1 MQNNLST
8 PQRTPIVRAIQ
19 RITGSSRH
27 LLLCTA
33 LLMPVMTYSTNTYAE
48 TVTQSYAIQAG
59 ELGSVLNRFASQAGV
74 NIYFDAALTRGLQSS
89 GLTGEHSIDSALQ
102 QLLQGTDL
110 QMVKTSADS
119 YQLQKNA
126 SANNTEV
133 DSVTLAPVQVN
144 ATGIGSN
151 TEGTNS
157 YTTGSMNTATRLGLS
172 IRDTPQSVSVVTRQ
186 MIDDMQLE
194 SLTDVVNSVTGVTSS
209 NQDSSRNSFSA
220 RGFAINNYQ
229 IDGVATSWEGGWS
242 AGESQMDTI
251 IYDRIEVVRGASGLV
266 SGAGNPSAAI
276 NLVRKKADSKEFT
289 GHASVSAGS
298 WDRYQGTVDIS
309 TPLNEAGTVRG
320 RVVGSYLD
328 EKSFVDVLE
337 NEKTVFYGTLA
348 ADLTDNTLM
357 NVGISQQQNQPK
369 GSTWGGLPAWYSDG
383 GRTDWSRS
391 KAKSADWTEWS
402 SINTNYF
409 ANVEHIFDSGLKLYA
424 GYSKNISEAD
434 LRLIWLSGYPDRI
447 TGLGMSTSG
456 PTWYDVEREQ
466 DNIDIYGS
474 LPFDFAGKSHE
485 LTVGFL
491 HSKQD
496 LITETRPRLNP
507 APVGSFYDWDGSY
520 PEPEWGE
527 KTTYTTQ
534 KTKQVGGYAVAR
546 LTLADP
552 LKLILGS
559 RITNWEMEGMKW
571 NGDRYNF
578 DHHQVVTPYAGLIY
592 EINDIYSAYV
602 SYTDIFNPQDYQDR
616 NGNYLDSLEGEN
628 YEAGIKAEY
637 LQGRVNAM
645 VSVFRIEQDNLAQAD
660 VGSLIPGTINQAY
673 YAAEGTT
680 SKGFEAEIS
689 GAITDNW
696 NLMVGWSQF
705 QAEDANGT
713 AVNTNYPRRTATLFT
728 TYRLDQLT
736 LGGGVNW
743 ESSNYTMATNP
754 LGQTE
759 KLKQDS
765 YAIVRLMA
773 KYQVT
778 SALSAQLNI
787 NNLFDEKY
795 YTNIGFYSQLA
806 YGAPRNA
813 NLTLKY
819 DF

>member
-1 MQNNLST
+1 MQTNLSI
-8 PQRTPIVRAIQ
+8 PQKTPIVRAIQ
-19 RITGSSRH
+19 RITGSSKH
-27 LLLCTA
+27 LLLCSA
-33 LLMPVMTYSTNTYAE
+33 LLMPVMAYSTNIYAE
-48 TVTQSYAIQAG
+48 TVTQSYSIQAG
-59 ELGSVLNRFASQAGV
+59 ELGSVLNRFASQADV
-74 NIYFDAALTRGLQSS
+74 VIYFDANLTRGLQSS

-102 QLLQGTDL
+102 QLLQGTNL
-110 QMVKTSADS
+110 QVVKTSAGS
-119 YQLQKNA
+119 YQLQV
-126 SANNTEV
+126 SSTGTSSEV
-133 DSVTLAPVQVN
+133 DSVTLAPVQVS
-144 ATGIGSN
+144 AAGIGVN

-157 YTTGSMNTATRLGLS
+157 YTTGSMSTATRLGLS
-172 IRDTPQSVSVVTRQ
+172 IRETPQSVSVVSRQ
-186 MIDDMQLE
+186 MIDDMGLE
-194 SLTDVVNSVTGVTSS
+194 SLTDVVNTVTGVTAKTY
-209 NQDSSRNSFSA
+209 DSSRSGFSA
-220 RGFAINNYQ
+220 RGFDIDNYQ
-229 IDGVATSWEGGWS
+229 IDGVPTTWS
-242 AGESQMDTI
+242 AGWAAGESLMDMV
-251 IYDRIEVVRGASGLV
+251 IYDHVEVVRGASGLV

-320 RVVGSYLD
+320 RMVGSYLD
-328 EKSFVDVLE
+328 ERSFVDLHE

-357 NVGISQQQNQPK
+357 NIGISQQQNQPK
-369 GSTWGGLPAWYSDG
+369 GSTWGGLPVWFSDG
-383 GRTDWSRS
+383 SRTDWSRS
-391 KAKSADWTEWS
+391 KTNAADWTEWS
-402 SINTNYF
+402 STHTNYF

-424 GYSKNISEAD
+424 GYSKNINEAD
-434 LRLIWLSGYPDRI
+434 LRLIFLSGYPDRN

-456 PTWYDVEREQ
+456 PTWYDVETEQ
-466 DNIDIYGS
+466 DTVDIYGS

-496 LITETRPRLNP
+496 LVTQRRPRLNP
-507 APVGSFYDWDGSY
+507 AAVGSFYDWDGSY

-534 KTKQVGGYAVAR
+534 KTEQVGGYAVAR

-552 LKLILGS
+552 LKLIIGS
-559 RITNWEMEGMKW
+559 RITNWKMEGMKW
-571 NGDRYNF
+571 NGDLFNF

-592 EINDIYSAYV
+592 DINDVYSAYV
-602 SYTDIFNPQDYQDR
+602 SYTNIFNPQDYQDS
-616 NGNYLDSLEGEN
+616 NGNHLDPLEGEN

-645 VSVFRIEQDNLAQAD
+645 VSVFRIDQDNLAQAD
-660 VGSLIPGTINQAY
+660 VGNLIPGTINQAY

-680 SKGFEAEIS
+680 SKGFETEIS

-705 QAEDANGT
+705 QAEDADGT
-713 AVNTNYPRRTATLFT
+713 AVNTRHPRRTATLFT
-728 TYRLDQLT
+728 TYKMNQLT
-736 LGGGVNW
+736 LGGGVSW

-754 LGQTE
+754 LGQAE

-765 YAIVRLMA
+765 YALVRLMA
-773 KYQVT
+773 KYQMT
-778 SALSAQLNI
+778 PALSAQLNI

>member
-1 MQNNLST
+1 MQTTLSI
-8 PQRTPIVRAIQ
+8 PKRTPIVRAIQ

-27 LLLCTA
+27 LLLCSA
-33 LLMPVMTYSTNTYAE
+33 LLMPVTAYSTNTYAE

-59 ELGSVLNRFASQAGV
+59 ELGSVLNLFASQAGV

-102 QLLQGTDL
+102 QLLQGTHL
-110 QMVKTSADS
+110 QVVKTSGDS
-119 YQLQKNA
+119 YQLQV
-126 SANNTEV
+126 SSTGTSSEV
-133 DSVTLAPVQVN
+133 DSVTLSPVQVS
-144 ATGIGSN
+144 ATGIGN
-151 TEGTNS
+151 TTEGTNS
-157 YTTGSMNTATRLGLS
+157 YTSGSMNTATRLGLS
-172 IRDTPQSVSVVTRQ
+172 IRETPQSVSVITRQ

-194 SLTDVVNSVTGVTSS
+194 SLTDVVNTVTGVTSS
-209 NQDSSRNSFSA
+209 NLDSSRNSFSA
-220 RGFAINNYQ
+220 RGFGIDNYQ
-229 IDGVATSWEGGWS
+229 IDGVPTTWEAGWA
-242 AGESQMDTI
+242 AGESQMDTV
-251 IYDRIEVVRGASGLV
+251 IYDRIEVVRGASGLI
-266 SGAGNPSAAI
+266 SGEGNPSAAI

-289 GHASVSAGS
+289 GYASISAGS

-309 TPLNEAGTVRG
+309 TPLNESGTVRG
-320 RVVGSYLD
+320 RLVGSYLD
-328 EKSFVDVLE
+328 ERSFIDVLE
-337 NEKTVFYGTLA
+337 NEKSVFYGTLA

-357 NVGISQQQNQPK
+357 NVGISQQQNKPT
-369 GSTWGGLPAWYSDG
+369 GSTWGGLPIWFSDG

-391 KAKSADWTEWS
+391 KTNAADWTEWS
-402 SINTNYF
+402 STHTNYF
-409 ANVEHIFDSGLKLYA
+409 ANVEHVFDSGLKLYA
-424 GYSKNISEAD
+424 GYSKNINDAD
-434 LRLIWLSGYPDRI
+434 LRLIFLSGYPDRT
-447 TGLGMSTSG
+447 TGLGMTTSG

-474 LPFDFAGKSHE
+474 LPFDFAGQSHE

-496 LITETRPRLNP
+496 LITERRPRLNP

-559 RITNWEMEGMKW
+559 RLTNWEIEGMKW

-592 EINDIYSAYV
+592 EINDIYSTYV
-602 SYTDIFNPQDYQDR
+602 SYTDIFNPQDAQDR
-616 NGNYLDSLEGEN
+616 NGNYLDPLEGEN

-637 LQGRVNAM
+637 LQGRVNATF
-645 VSVFRIEQDNLAQAD
+645 SVFRIEQDNLAQAD
-660 VGSLIPGTINQAY
+660 TGFLVPGTTSQASV
-673 YAAEGTT
+673 AAEGTT
-680 SKGFEAEIS
+680 SKGFEVEVS
-689 GAITDNW
+689 GAITENW
-696 NLMVGWSQF
+696 NLLVGWSQF
-705 QAEDANGT
+705 QTEDADGT

-728 TYRLDQLT
+728 TYRMNQLT

-754 LGQTE
+754 LGQAE

-765 YAIVRLMA
+765 YALVRLMA
-773 KYQVT
+773 KYQMT
-778 SALSAQLNI
+778 PALSAQLNI
-787 NNLFDEKY
+787 NNVFDEKY

>member
-1 MQNNLST
+1 MQTILST
-8 PQRTPIVRAIQ
+8 AQRTPIVRAIQ
-19 RITGSSRH
+19 RINNSSRH
-27 LLLCTA
+27 LLLCSA
-33 LLMPVMTYSTNTYAE
+33 LFMPVSLYSTITMAE
-48 TVTQSYAIQAG
+48 TVTQSYSIQAG
-59 ELGSVLNRFASQAGV
+59 ELGRVLNRFASQAGV
-74 NIYFDAALTRGLQSS
+74 NIYFDAALTRGLQSPGLS
-89 GLTGEHSIDSALQ
+89 GSHSIDSALQ
-102 QLLQGTDL
+102 QLLQGTNL
-110 QMVKTSADS
+110 QVVKTSADS
-119 YQLQKNA
+119 YQLQA
-126 SANNTEV
+126 SSSDASSGV
-133 DSVTLAPVQVN
+133 DSVTLAPVQVS
-144 ATGIGSN
+144 AAGIGN
-151 TEGTNS
+151 TTEGTNS

-172 IRDTPQSVSVVTRQ
+172 IRETPQSVSVISRQ
-186 MIDDMQLE
+186 MIDDMGLE
-194 SLTDVVNSVTGVTSS
+194 SLTDVVNTVTGVTAKSF
-209 NQDSSRNSFSA
+209 DSSRSGFSA
-220 RGFAINNYQ
+220 RGFDIDNYQ
-229 IDGVATSWEGGWS
+229 IDGVPTTWTSGWA
-242 AGESQMDTI
+242 AGESQMDTV

-276 NLVRKKADSKEFT
+276 NLVRKKADSKEFN

-328 EKSFVDVLE
+328 ERSYVNLLE

-357 NVGISQQQNQPK
+357 NVGISQQQNKPT
-369 GSTWGGLPAWYSDG
+369 GSTWGGLPTWFSDG

-391 KAKSADWTEWS
+391 KTTAADWTEWS
-402 SINTNYF
+402 SIHTNYF
-409 ANVEHIFDSGLKLYA
+409 ANVEHVFDSGLKLYA
-424 GYSKNISEAD
+424 GYTKNINEAD
-434 LRLIWLSGYPDRI
+434 LRLLYLSGSPDRT
-447 TGLGMSTSG
+447 TGLGMSAS

-466 DNIDIYGS
+466 DTIDIYGS

-485 LTVGFL
+485 LTVGFM

-496 LITETRPRLNP
+496 LTTDNRPRVAT
-507 APVGSFYDWDGSY
+507 APGSFYEWDGSY

-534 KTKQVGGYAVAR
+534 NTKQVGGYAVAR

-559 RITNWEMEGMKW
+559 RITNWEIDGMKW

-592 EINDIYSAYV
+592 DIDDIYSAYV

-616 NGNYLDSLEGEN
+616 NGNYLDPLEGEN

-637 LQGRVNAM
+637 LQGRLNAM
-645 VSVFRIEQDNLAQAD
+645 VSVFRIDQDNLAQAD
-660 VGSLIPGTINQAY
+660 GNNLIPGTINQAY

-689 GAITDNW
+689 GSITDNW

-705 QAEDANGT
+705 QAEDTEGT
-713 AVNTNYPRRTATLFT
+713 AVNTRHPRRTATLFT
-728 TYRLDQLT
+728 TYKLNQLT
-736 LGGGVNW
+736 LGGGLNW
-743 ESSNYTMATNP
+743 ESSNYTLATNP

-765 YAIVRLMA
+765 YALVRLMA
-773 KYQVT
+773 KYQMT

-787 NNLFDEKY
+787 NNVFDEKY
-795 YTNIGFYSQLA
+795 FTNIGFYSQLA